1 MNTSELNALISLLD
15 DPDEVIYEQ
24 ISGQILSQGTT
35 IVAELELAWENSKSV
50 LQQQRIENLIQK
62 IQFSATSDALTHW
75 IESGGSDLLE
85 GALIIARYQ
94 FPDFN
99 EKKIYGYI
107 DQLKQ
112 DIWLELNPN
121 LTALEQV
128 RVINHILFE
137 VHQFVGNTNDF
148 HHPNNSFINMVLES
162 KRGNPLSL
170 SIIYAILAQKL
181 SMPIYGVNLPQHFIL
196 AYMGGENTFGLY
208 DLDKNKEVLFYINAF
223 SKGTIFN
230 RNEVES
236 YLQQLNLKANE
247 NYFYPCNNIEM
258 IKRMIN
264 NLIFSFEKM
273 GNEKKSNDMK
283 LLIKSFKN

>member
-15 DPDEVIYEQ
+15 DPDESIFEQ
-24 ISGQILSQGTT
+24 INGQILAQGSK
-35 IVAELELAWENSKSV
+35 IVTELEHAWEQSKST

-62 IQFSATSDALTHW
+62 IQFSETASALNQW
-75 IESGGSDLLE
+75 ISGGGKELLE
-85 GALIIARYQ
+85 GAIIVVKYQ
-94 FPDFN
+94 FPDLN
-99 EKKIYGYI
+99 IKKIQAYI
-107 DQLKQ
+107 EQLKQ
-112 DIWLELNPN
+112 DIWIELNPN

-137 VHQFVGNTNDF
+137 VHHFVGNNTDF
-148 HHPNNSFINMVLES
+148 HHPHNSFINMVLES

-181 SMPIYGVNLPQHFIL
+181 AMPIYGVNLPQHFIL
-196 AYMGGENTFGLY
+196 AYMGGETTYGLY

-230 RNEVES
+230 KNEVEV
-236 YLQQLNLKANE
+236 YLQQLKLSHSD
-247 NYFYPCNNIEM
+247 NYFYPCSNVEM

-264 NLIFSFEKM
+264 NLLFAFDKL
-273 GNEKKSNDMK
+273 GNELKTNDMK
-283 LLIKSFKN
+283 MLLKCFKS

>member
-75 IESGGSDLLE
+75 IETGGSDLLE

-94 FPDFN
+94 FPDLN
-99 EKKIYGYI
+99 EKKIYSYI

>member
-75 IESGGSDLLE
+75 IETGGSDLLE

-94 FPDFN
+94 LPDFN

>member
-15 DPDEVIYEQ
+15 DPDETIFEQ
-24 ISGQILSQGTT
+24 INGQILAQGSKI
-35 IVAELELAWENSKSV
+35 IVELEQAWEQSKST

-62 IQFSATSDALTHW
+62 IQFSETANALNQW
-75 IESGGSDLLE
+75 ILAGGKELLE
-85 GALIIARYQ
+85 GAIIIAKYQ
-94 FPDFN
+94 FPDLN
-99 EKKIYGYI
+99 VKKLTSYI
-107 DQLKQ
+107 EQLKQ
-112 DIWLELNPN
+112 DIWIELNPN

-137 VHQFVGNTNDF
+137 VHYFIGNNTDF
-148 HHPNNSFINMVLES
+148 HHPHNSFINMVLES

-181 SMPIYGVNLPQHFIL
+181 AMPIYGVNLPQHFIL
-196 AYMGGENTFGLY
+196 AYMGGESTYGLY

-230 RNEVES
+230 RNEVEV
-236 YLQQLNLKANE
+236 YLQQLKLTPSD
-247 NYFYPCNNIEM
+247 NYFYPCSNIEM

-264 NLIFSFEKM
+264 NLLFAFDKS
-273 GNEKKSNDMK
+273 GNEQKANDMK
-283 LLIKSFKN
+283 LLLKCFKN

>member
-1 MNTSELNALISLLD
+1 MDTSESNALISLLD
-15 DPDEVIYEQ
+15 DPDEGIFEQ
-24 ISGQILSQGTT
+24 INGQILAQGSKV
-35 IVAELELAWENSKSV
+35 INELELAWENSKSP

-62 IQFSATSDALTHW
+62 IQFSDSSNSLNQW
-75 IESGGSDLLE
+75 IASGGKDLLE

-94 FPDFN
+94 FPDLN
-99 EKKIYGYI
+99 EKKVNAYI

-128 RVINHILFE
+128 RIINHILFE
-137 VHQFVGNTNDF
+137 VHHFIGNNTDF
-148 HHPNNSFINMVLES
+148 HHPNNSFINTVLES

-170 SIIYAILAQKL
+170 SIIYAILAQRL
-181 SMPIYGVNLPQHFIL
+181 GMPIYGVNLPQHFIL

-230 RNEVES
+230 RNEVEA
-236 YLQQLNLKANE
+236 YLQQLKLTPND
-247 NYFYPCNNIEM
+247 NYFYPCSNIEM

-264 NLIFSFEKM
+264 NLIFAFDKIGSEL
-273 GNEKKSNDMK
+273 KSNDMK
-283 LLIKSFKN
+283 LLLKCFKK

>member
-15 DPDEVIYEQ
+15 DPDENIFEHVN
-24 ISGQILSQGTT
+24 GQILAQGSK
-35 IVAELELAWENSKSV
+35 IVSELEQSWEHSKST

-62 IQFSATSDALTHW
+62 IQFSATSAALIEW
-75 IESGGSDLLE
+75 IASGGKDLLE
-85 GALIIARYQ
+85 GALIIAKYQ
-94 FPDFN
+94 FPDLN
-99 EKKIYGYI
+99 VKKLTAYI
-107 DQLKQ
+107 EQLKQ
-112 DIWLELNPN
+112 DIWIELNPN

-137 VHQFVGNTNDF
+137 VHYFVGNNTDF
-148 HHPNNSFINMVLES
+148 HHPHNSFINMVLES

-181 SMPIYGVNLPQHFIL
+181 AMPIYGVNLPQHFIL
-196 AYMGGENTFGLY
+196 AYMGGESTYGLY

-230 RNEVES
+230 KNEVEV
-236 YLQQLNLKANE
+236 YLQQLKLTPSD
-247 NYFYPCNNIEM
+247 NYFYPCSNIEM

-264 NLIFSFEKM
+264 NLLFAFEKL
-273 GNEKKSNDMK
+273 GNEQKTNDMK
-283 LLIKSFKN
+283 LLLKCFKN

>member
-15 DPDEVIYEQ
+15 DPDEVIYDQ
-24 ISGQILSQGTT
+24 ISGQILSQGAK
-35 IVAELELAWENSKSV
+35 IVADLELAWENSKSV

-75 IESGGSDLLE
+75 IETGGSNLLE
-85 GALIIARYQ
+85 GALIVARYQ
-94 FPDFN
+94 FPDLN
-99 EKKIYGYI
+99 EKKLYGYI

>member
-15 DPDEVIYEQ
+15 DPDESIFEQ
-24 ISGQILSQGTT
+24 INDQILAQGSK
-35 IVAELELAWENSKSV
+35 IVGDLEQAWEHSKSL

-62 IQFSATSDALTHW
+62 IQFSETAAALNQW
-75 IESGGSDLLE
+75 IAGGGKDLLE
-85 GALIIARYQ
+85 GSLIIAKYQ
-94 FPDFN
+94 FPDLN
-99 EKKIYGYI
+99 EKKLHSYI

-112 DIWLELNPN
+112 DIWIELNAN

-137 VHQFVGNTNDF
+137 VHHFVGNNTDF
-148 HHPNNSFINMVLES
+148 HHPHNSFINMVLES

-181 SMPIYGVNLPQHFIL
+181 AMPIYGVNLPQHFIL
-196 AYMGGENTFGLY
+196 AYMGGESTFGLY

-230 RNEVES
+230 RNEVEV
-236 YLQQLNLKANE
+236 YLQQLKLSPSD
-247 NYFYPCNNIEM
+247 NYFYPCSNIEM
-258 IKRMIN
+258 IKRMVN
-264 NLIFSFEKM
+264 NLIFAFDKM
-273 GNEKKSNDMK
+273 GNAHKTEDMK
-283 LLIKSFKN
+283 LLLKCFKN

>member
-35 IVAELELAWENSKSV
+35 IVAELELAWESSKSV

-94 FPDFN
+94 FPDLN
-99 EKKIYGYI
+99 EKKIYSYI

-283 LLIKSFKN
+283 LLIKSIKN

>member
-15 DPDEVIYEQ
+15 DPDESIFEQ
-24 ISGQILSQGTT
+24 INGQILAQGSK
-35 IVAELELAWENSKSV
+35 IVTELEHAWEQSKST

-62 IQFSATSDALTHW
+62 IQFSETASALNQW
-75 IESGGSDLLE
+75 ISGGGKELLE
-85 GALIIARYQ
+85 GAIIVAKYQ
-94 FPDFN
+94 FPDLN
-99 EKKIYGYI
+99 IKKIQAYI
-107 DQLKQ
+107 EQLKQ
-112 DIWLELNPN
+112 DIWIELNPN

-137 VHQFVGNTNDF
+137 VHHFVGNNTDF
-148 HHPNNSFINMVLES
+148 HHPHNSFINMVLES

-181 SMPIYGVNLPQHFIL
+181 AMPIYGVNLPQHFIL
-196 AYMGGENTFGLY
+196 AYMGGETTYGLY

-230 RNEVES
+230 KNEVEV
-236 YLQQLNLKANE
+236 YLQQLKLSHSD
-247 NYFYPCNNIEM
+247 NYFYPCSNVEM

-264 NLIFSFEKM
+264 NLLFAFERIS
-273 GNEKKSNDMK
+273 NEQKTNDMK
-283 LLIKSFKN
+283 QLLKLFKN

>member
-24 ISGQILSQGTT
+24 ISGQILSHGTT

-75 IESGGSDLLE
+75 IETGGSDLLE

>member
-94 FPDFN
+94 FPDLN
-99 EKKIYGYI
+99 EKKIYSYI

>member
-15 DPDEVIYEQ
+15 DPDEVIYDQ
-24 ISGQILSQGTT
+24 ISGQILAQGAK
-35 IVAELELAWENSKSV
+35 IVADLELAWENSKSV

-75 IESGGSDLLE
+75 IETGGSNLLE
-85 GALIIARYQ
+85 GALIVARYQ
-94 FPDFN
+94 FPDLN
-99 EKKIYGYI
+99 EKKLYGYI

>member
-1 MNTSELNALISLLD
+1 MNTNELNALISLLD
-15 DPDEVIYEQ
+15 DPDEAIFEQ
-24 ISGQILSQGTT
+24 INAQILAQGSK
-35 IVAELELAWENSKSV
+35 VVPELEQAWEISKSI

-62 IQFSATSDALTHW
+62 IQFTETSAALNTW
-75 IESGGSDLLE
+75 VLSGGKDLLE
-85 GALIIARYQ
+85 GALIISKYQ
-94 FPDFN
+94 FPDLN
-99 EKKIYGYI
+99 VKKINAYI

-112 DIWLELNPN
+112 DIWIELNPN

-137 VHQFVGNTNDF
+137 VHYFVGNNTDF
-148 HHPNNSFINMVLES
+148 HHPHNSFINMVLES

-181 SMPIYGVNLPQHFIL
+181 AMPIYGVNLPQHFIL
-196 AYMGGENTFGLY
+196 AYMGGEGTYGLY

-230 RNEVES
+230 RNEVEV
-236 YLQQLNLKANE
+236 YLQQLKLSQSD
-247 NYFYPCNNIEM
+247 NYFYPCSNIEM

-264 NLIFSFEKM
+264 NLIFAFDKL
-273 GNEKKSNDMK
+273 GNTAKSDDMK
-283 LLIKSFKN
+283 LLLRNFKN

>member
-1 MNTSELNALISLLD
+1 
-15 DPDEVIYEQ
+15 
-24 ISGQILSQGTT
+24 
-35 IVAELELAWENSKSV
+35 
-50 LQQQRIENLIQK
+50 
-62 IQFSATSDALTHW
+62 
-75 IESGGSDLLE
+75 
-85 GALIIARYQ
+85 
-94 FPDFN
+94 
-99 EKKIYGYI
+99 
-107 DQLKQ
+107 
-112 DIWLELNPN
+112 
-121 LTALEQV
+121 
-128 RVINHILFE
+128 
-137 VHQFVGNTNDF
+137 
-148 HHPNNSFINMVLES
+148 
-162 KRGNPLSL
+162 
-170 SIIYAILAQKL
+170 
-181 SMPIYGVNLPQHFIL
+181 
-196 AYMGGENTFGLY
+196 MGGENTFGLY

>member
-15 DPDEVIYEQ
+15 DPDELIYDQ

-62 IQFSATSDALTHW
+62 IQFSATSEALQQW
-75 IESGGSDLLE
+75 IENGGNDLLE

-94 FPDFN
+94 FPDLN
-99 EKKIYGYI
+99 EKKIYSYI

-137 VHQFVGNTNDF
+137 IHQFVGNTNDF

-170 SIIYAILAQKL
+170 SIIYAILSQKL
-181 SMPIYGVNLPQHFIL
+181 GMPIYGVNLPQHFIL
-196 AYMGGENTFGLY
+196 AYMAGESTFGLY

-264 NLIFSFEKM
+264 NLIFAFEKM

>member
-15 DPDEVIYEQ
+15 DPDELIYDQ

-62 IQFSATSDALTHW
+62 IQFSATSEALQQW
-75 IESGGSDLLE
+75 IENGGNDLLE

-94 FPDFN
+94 FPDLN
-99 EKKIYGYI
+99 EKKIYSYI

-170 SIIYAILAQKL
+170 SIIYAILSQKL
-181 SMPIYGVNLPQHFIL
+181 GMPIYGVNLPQHFIL
-196 AYMGGENTFGLY
+196 AYMAGESTFGLY

-264 NLIFSFEKM
+264 NLIFAFEKM

>member
-75 IESGGSDLLE
+75 IETGGSDLLE

-247 NYFYPCNNIEM
+247 NYFYPRNNIEM

>member
-15 DPDEVIYEQ
+15 DPDETIFEQ
-24 ISGQILSQGTT
+24 INGQILAQGST
-35 IVAELELAWENSKSV
+35 VVGELELAWENSKSV

-62 IQFSATSDALTHW
+62 IQFSDTSNSLNQWVAA
-75 IESGGSDLLE
+75 GGKDLLE
-85 GALIIARYQ
+85 GAIIIAKYQ
-94 FPDFN
+94 FPDLN
-99 EKKIYGYI
+99 ESKIHSYI
-107 DQLKQ
+107 EQLKQ

-137 VHQFVGNTNDF
+137 VHYFIGNNTDF
-148 HHPNNSFINMVLES
+148 HHPNNSFINTVLES

-181 SMPIYGVNLPQHFIL
+181 TMPIYGVNLPQHFIL
-196 AYMGGENTFGLY
+196 AYMGGESTFGLY

-230 RNEVES
+230 RNEVEA
-236 YLQQLNLKANE
+236 YLQQLKLSPND
-247 NYFYPCNNIEM
+247 NYFYPCSNIEM

-264 NLIFSFEKM
+264 NLIFAFEKI
-273 GNEKKSNDMK
+273 GNDQKSKDMK
-283 LLIKSFKN
+283 LLLKCFKN

>member
-15 DPDEVIYEQ
+15 DPDELIYDQ

-62 IQFSATSDALTHW
+62 IQFSATSEALLQW
-75 IESGGSDLLE
+75 IENGGNDLLE

-94 FPDFN
+94 FPDLN
-99 EKKIYGYI
+99 EKKIYSYI

-170 SIIYAILAQKL
+170 SIIYAILSQKL
-181 SMPIYGVNLPQHFIL
+181 GMPIYGVNLPQHFIL
-196 AYMGGENTFGLY
+196 AYMAGESTFGLY

-264 NLIFSFEKM
+264 NLIFAFEKM

>member
-15 DPDEVIYEQ
+15 DPDESIFEQ
-24 ISGQILSQGTT
+24 INGQILAQGSK
-35 IVAELELAWENSKSV
+35 IVTELEHAWEQSKST

-62 IQFSATSDALTHW
+62 IQFSETASALNQW
-75 IESGGSDLLE
+75 ISGGGKELLE
-85 GALIIARYQ
+85 GAIIVAKYK
-94 FPDFN
+94 FPDLN
-99 EKKIYGYI
+99 IKKIQAYI
-107 DQLKQ
+107 EQLKQ
-112 DIWLELNPN
+112 DIWIELNPN

-137 VHQFVGNTNDF
+137 VHHFVGNNTDF
-148 HHPNNSFINMVLES
+148 HHPHNSFINMVLES

-181 SMPIYGVNLPQHFIL
+181 AMPIYGVNLPQHFIL
-196 AYMGGENTFGLY
+196 AYMGGETTYGLY

-230 RNEVES
+230 KNEVEV
-236 YLQQLNLKANE
+236 YLQQLKLSHSD
-247 NYFYPCNNIEM
+247 NYFYPCSNVEM

-264 NLIFSFEKM
+264 NLLFAFDKL
-273 GNEKKSNDMK
+273 GNELKTNDMK
-283 LLIKSFKN
+283 MLLKCFKS